1 MRQRV
6 LLVGFACLLA
16 VVVLGLTLLTNES
29 GSKRHTEVS
38 PSTNPGTSLPGFDPT
53 RATSRINRS
62 FNPVSDAKEYRFER
76 LNKRG
81 QLLQVFG
88 QSLTPLPQGVS
99 SVVKPMAR
107 LHSTPSRVLEIRAD
121 RGTFVA
127 PENQPRSGEFS
138 DNVVLTLFE
147 CPKNR
152 ALDFSEESKDIRLR
166 VYLQD
171 ARFDLELGQVD
182 SNGPVHL
189 TTERA
194 DFRGT
199 GLSLTYN
206 ELRSRVERLEITK
219 GQQLRVKPGASRD
232 TASAASS
239 TTQASQPTSRPTSTG
254 TTTASSKA
262 KSTHDEPPQ
271 FYRARLEQRVRVRS
285 PDVQAEG
292 DRLELCFSLNTRTR
306 RDVFE
311 EAGFGTPGSSPTP
324 GISSPSPTTSPAPKP
339 QPLDPTTKPQT
350 LDPRPQTLDL
360 DPTTV
365 TLAAASGP
373 PAAVP
378 EDPAPVTLGASLA
391 PVGPED
397 LIITWTGKLTVDPE
411 DNPAALDLLSPEDIY
426 LAMTGRPT
434 RIVTP
439 RQEILTVASFDY
451 ASSNRRI
458 RLTGDAQFPL
468 VFDST
473 SLGGVLT
480 AQSMTLHQAQGT
492 GQIVGPGTL
501 RSHGSPGVNPLF
513 ADNTNPADLT
523 FGGKSG
529 LPRGATVAF
538 KDSLDLT
545 FFLREPGTVSRT
557 DPALIKAL
565 RSATF
570 NGDVVIHSPDFDL
583 QSDTLA
589 IGLEEPTAAP
599 ATNTTAAAATRRS
612 RTTASRT
619 VQKQAINS
627 IHAAGNVRVANR
639 SPIPQKQLTVE
650 SDDLLV
656 DLQRTASGNVEPRRL
671 IATGNVLATQP
682 GRLLKSGYLDV
693 FLDPLDKLKTA
704 VVTTTTSPATQTA
717 PASSPSDADLR
728 LAVRTLVAKENV
740 HIDMDNPLVSVD
752 CDRLSADTDADQLE
766 LFGWS
771 DKPATLTHNSG
782 TLVGPYIVMGQ
793 HDQTAHVVGPGSF
806 NYTQSTALP
815 GRTKTGSHAMD
826 MTVTWADAMHFDNRA
841 GFAHFLGKVSANG
854 KSTRDTSTLV
864 CDDLKLEFSPL
875 PERDPTRRSAPVS
888 RATAATRPALFVGS
902 SERALRNATASGNV
916 IMTGTQ
922 TAEGGTDVNTRL
934 RIEGPLITFDNTREQ
949 MQVIGAG
956 KMLTED
962 YRKIVPVADAAAPGV
977 AGMGGAFNAGG
988 ATLFTWGNLMTADF
1002 LNNDLRLGDKVQVV
1016 HRAIGANKPV
1026 QIDAQRL
1033 WADMEASGGIG
1044 GWVSKN
1050 APKPRLMAVL
1060 ADGSVRLLTQDATV
1074 FTDHLKYTGLTQE
1087 IKLTSDAGRLTRMQ
1101 FEGQPNE
1108 ARSPAFKA
1116 QFREGR
1122 LTRVEIERPE
1132 PGPMSAPRR

>member
-16 VVVLGLTLLTNES
+16 VVVLGLTLLTNET
-29 GSKRHTEVS
+29 GSKRHTEVN
-38 PSTNPGTSLPGFDPT
+38 PSTNPASPLPGFDPT

-76 LNKRG
+76 LNRRG

-107 LHSTPSRVLEIRAD
+107 LHSTPTRVLEIRAD

-147 CPKNR
+147 GPKNR
-152 ALDFSEESKDIRLR
+152 ALDFSEESKDIKLR

-206 ELRSRVERLEITK
+206 ELRSRVERLEIAR
-219 GQQLRVKPGASRD
+219 GQQLRVKPGAARD
-232 TASAASS
+232 TTAAAANTQPATRPAGK
-239 TTQASQPTSRPTSTG
+239 TTNAAKPTR
-254 TTTASSKA
+254 
-262 KSTHDEPPQ
+262 DEPAQ

-311 EAGFGTPGSSPTP
+311 EAGFGTPPGSPAP
-324 GISSPSPTTSPAPKP
+324 GNSSPSPTTSPATKP
-339 QPLDPTTKPQT
+339 QPLDPSPQT
-350 LDPRPQTLDL
+350 LDPTP
-360 DPTTV
+360 DPSTV

-378 EDPAPVTLGASLA
+378 EDPLPVTLGATLA

-426 LAMTGRPT
+426 LSMNGRPT

-439 RQEILTVASFDY
+439 RQEILTVAAFDY

-473 SLGGVLT
+473 ALGGVLT
-480 AQSMTLHQAQGT
+480 AQGMTLHQAQGT

-501 RSHGSPGVNPLF
+501 RSHGSSSVNPLF
-513 ADNTNPADLT
+513 ADNNTQGDLT
-523 FGGKSG
+523 FSGKSG
-529 LPRGATVAF
+529 LPRGSTVAF
-538 KDSLDLT
+538 KDALDLT
-545 FFLREPGTVSRT
+545 FFLREPGSLSRT
-557 DPALIKAL
+557 DPALIRAL

-570 NGDVVIHSPDFDL
+570 RGDVAIHSPDFDL

-589 IGLEEPTAAP
+589 IGLEEPTLAP
-599 ATNTTAAAATRRS
+599 TTTTATTRRS
-612 RTTASRT
+612 RTAARP

-627 IHAAGNVRVANR
+627 IHASGNVRVANR

-656 DLQRTASGNVEPRRL
+656 DLQRSASGNVEPRRL

-693 FLDPLDKLKTA
+693 FLDPLDKSKTPGS
-704 VVTTTTSPATQTA
+704 TPGKSPSTSPATA
-717 PASSPSDADLR
+717 PAPDNDLR
-728 LAVRTLVAKENV
+728 LSIRSLVAKENV
-740 HIDMDNPLVSVD
+740 HIDLDNPLVSVD
-752 CDRLSADTDADQLE
+752 CDRLSADIDADQLE
-766 LFGWS
+766 LFGWA

-793 HDQTAHVVGPGSF
+793 RDQTAHVVGPGSF
-806 NYTQSTALP
+806 SYTQSTALP
-815 GRTKTGSHAMD
+815 GRAKTGSHAME
-826 MTVTWADAMHFDNRA
+826 MTVTWADTMHFDNRA
-841 GFAHFLGKVSANG
+841 GFAHFLGKVKASG

-875 PERDPTRRSAPVS
+875 PERDPTRRTAPVS
-888 RATAATRPALFVGS
+888 RASAATRPALFVGS
-902 SERALRNATASGNV
+902 SERALRNATAAGSV
-916 IMTGTQ
+916 ILTGTQ
-922 TAEGGTDVNTRL
+922 TAEGTTDVNTRL
-934 RIEGPLITFDNTREQ
+934 RIEGPLITFDNAREQ

-962 YRKIVPVADAAAPGV
+962 YRKIVPVVDPGAGGV

-1033 WADMEASGGIG
+1033 WADMESAGGIG

-1050 APKPRLMAVL
+1050 APKPRLMSVL
-1060 ADGSVRLLTQDATV
+1060 ADGAVRLLTQDATV

-1101 FEGQPNE
+1101 FDGQPNE

-1132 PGPMSAPRR
+1132 PGPISAPRR